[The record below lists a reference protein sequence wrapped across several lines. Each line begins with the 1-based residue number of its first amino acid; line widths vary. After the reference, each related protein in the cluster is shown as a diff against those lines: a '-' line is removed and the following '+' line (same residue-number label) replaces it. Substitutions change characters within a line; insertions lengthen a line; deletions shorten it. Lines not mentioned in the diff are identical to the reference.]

1 MRAKIISTATALPE
15 HLTSL
20 DESMEYARA
29 WVKDQ
34 PERLGRKILRIFKYA
49 QVDQRFSVR
58 KPASLLDQAG
68 FGARNDAYVEQAIN
82 LGEKALRSAIKA
94 AGIRPEDIDYLI
106 TTSCTGIMIPS
117 VDAYLID
124 RLGMRQDI
132 TRLPVTEM
140 GCAAGTSGLIYAHDF
155 LEAYPEKYV
164 AVLAIEFPSCT
175 FQSGDFSMTNVVSSA
190 IFGDGVA
197 CTILGPTDQI
207 KPAIVAREMYHF
219 PDSIDMMGYDIRD
232 SGFHMVLHPDVP
244 TRIESH
250 FENIIFPFLE
260 KHQVDIEQINH
271 LIFHPGGKKIIQMV
285 ERLLGEV
292 GKQIDDSK
300 AVLREYGN
308 MSSATVLFVLDR
320 FLKREISKGDYGLM
334 LSFGPGFS
342 AQRLL
347 LQWC

>member
-1 MRAKIISTATALPE
+1 
-15 HLTSL
+15 
-20 DESMEYARA
+20 MEYARA

-49 QVDQRFSVR
+49 QVDQRYSVR
-58 KPASLLDQAG
+58 KPSSLLDQSG
-68 FGARNDAYVEQAIN
+68 FGTRNDQYIQQAIT
-82 LGEKALRSAIKA
+82 LGEKALHSAIEA
-94 AGIRPEDIDYLI
+94 AGIQAGDIDYLI

-155 LEAYPEKYV
+155 LLAHPDKYV
-164 AVLAIEFPSCT
+164 AILAIEFPSCT
-175 FQSGDFSMTNVVSSA
+175 FQSGDYSMTNVVSSA

-197 CTILGPTDQI
+197 CAILGPTEKL
-207 KPAIVAREMYHF
+207 KPSIIAREMYHF
-219 PDSIDMMGYDIRD
+219 PHSIDMMGYDIRD

-244 TRIESH
+244 LRIEAH
-250 FENIIFPFLE
+250 FEKIIFPFLK
-260 KHQVDIEQINH
+260 KHNVEIGEIDH

-285 ERLLGEV
+285 ERLLGEL

-320 FLKREISKGDYGLM
+320 FLKREIPKGDYGLM

-347 LQWC
+347 LEWC